1 MLLRFIHVI
10 SSINTV
16 SFSLLS
22 SISEHGHVIICPF
35 KVDGDLCCF
44 QFGTILNKAAMYIH
58 TQVFVWTYV

>member
-1 MLLRFIHVI
+1 MLFQ
-10 SSINTV
+10 V